1 MIKFIKC
8 TSAKYAEIVK
18 DSNNFY
24 YTTDDSNLYLGKIK
38 LSNAT
43 DLANAILRITQ
54 NETDIA
60 DLEEQLTVLKGEGEG
75 SIKSMI
81 DNAIEEVNT
90 KIGNLETLNTTA
102 KTNLVGAI
110 NEVLAAVG
118 AGGTSAQVTMTTD
131 STTPGM
137 AKSYTIKQGVS
148 TVGVID
154 IPKDMVV
161 SSAEVV
167 TDPEDQEPGT
177 YIVLTIANAT
187 EDKVYINVG
196 TLVDIYTAQQN
207 ATQVQLSI
215 DQSKNIISATIVAGS
230 ITATELAANAI
241 TTAKIADANVTKA
254 KLSSEVQASLGKA
267 DTAVQSVT
275 EGSANGTI
283 AVNGSNVNVHGL
295 GTAAYTNTDA
305 YEAAGSVA
313 AAKTALIG
321 TDEDTKTSDTI
332 KGAKKYADSLV
343 GEGGTVATQI
353 TNAIAKLDKAD
364 AEVEGQYVSSVS
376 ETDGI
381 ITVTRKALPA
391 KPVIATGET
400 NGTIKVDNVEVA
412 VAGLASAAYAETSDF
427 DAAGS
432 ANAVLGTSLDTKD
445 SNTVYGAKK
454 YAESLLEWETME

>member
-8 TSAKYAEIVK
+8 TSAKYAEISK

-24 YTTDDSNLYLGKIK
+24 YTTDDKNLYLGEVK

-43 DLANAILRITQ
+43 DLSNAILRIAQ
-54 NETDIA
+54 NENDITTIKG
-60 DLEEQLTVLKGEGEG
+60 QLTTLTSDGEG
-75 SIKSMI
+75 SIQQMI
-81 DNAIEEVNT
+81 NNAIEDVNA
-90 KIGNLETLNTTA
+90 KIGDLESLNTTA

-137 AKSYTIKQGVS
+137 AKSYTIKQGAS

-167 TDPEDQEPGT
+167 TDPEDQDPGT

-196 TLVDIYTAQQN
+196 KLVDIYTAQQG
-207 ATQVQLSI
+207 AAQVQLSI
-215 DQSKNIISATIVAGS
+215 DQSRNIISATIVAGS
-230 ITATELAANAI
+230 ITATELAANAV
-241 TTAKIADANVTKA
+241 TTEKIADANVTKA
-254 KLSSEVQASLGKA
+254 KLSSEVQTSLGKA

-283 AVNGSNVNVHGL
+283 AVNGSDVNVHGL

-432 ANAVLGTSLDTKD
+432 ANAVLGTALDTKN

>member
-1 MIKFIKC
+1 
-8 TSAKYAEIVK
+8 
-18 DSNNFY
+18 
-24 YTTDDSNLYLGKIK
+24 
-38 LSNAT
+38 
-43 DLANAILRITQ
+43 
-54 NETDIA
+54 
-60 DLEEQLTVLKGEGEG
+60 
-75 SIKSMI
+75 MI
-81 DNAIEEVNT
+81 DNAIEDVEA
-90 KIGNLETLNTTA
+90 KIGNLESLNTTA

-118 AGGTSAQVTMTTD
+118 AGGTDAQVTISTD
-131 STTPGM
+131 ATTPGM
-137 AKSYTIKQGVS
+137 AKSYTIKQGSS
-148 TVGVID
+148 TVGTID

-167 TDPEDQEPGT
+167 TDPEDQDPGT

-187 EDKVYINVG
+187 KDKVYINVG
-196 TLVDIYTAQQN
+196 KLVDIYTAQQG
-207 ATQVQLSI
+207 AAQVQLSI
-215 DQSKNIISATIVAGS
+215 DQSRNVISATIVAGS
-230 ITATELAANAI
+230 ITATELAANAV
-241 TTAKIADANVTKA
+241 TTEKIADANVTKA

-283 AVNGSNVNVHGL
+283 AVNGSDVNVHGL
-295 GTAAYTNTDA
+295 GTAAYTNSNA

-313 AAKTALIG
+313 AVKTALIG
-321 TDEDTKTSDTI
+321 TDKDTKTSDTI

-343 GEGGTVATQI
+343 GEGGSVATQI

-381 ITVTRKALPA
+381 ITVTRKVLPA

-412 VAGLASAAYAETSDF
+412 VAGLASAAYAETTDF

-432 ANAVLGTSLDTKD
+432 ANAVLGTSLDTKN

>member
-24 YTTDDSNLYLGKIK
+24 YTTDDSNLYLGEIK

-43 DLANAILRITQ
+43 DLANAILRISQ

-60 DLEEQLTVLKGEGEG
+60 NLEEQLTALKGEGEG
-75 SIKSMI
+75 SIKLMI

-137 AKSYTIKQGVS
+137 AKSYTIKQGAS

-167 TDPEDQEPGT
+167 TDPEEQEPGT

-196 TLVDIYTAQQN
+196 TLVDVYTAQQS

-215 DQSKNIISATIVAGS
+215 DQSRNIISATIVAGS

-241 TTAKIADANVTKA
+241 TTEKIADANVTKA

-295 GTAAYTNTDA
+295 GTAAYTNANA

-400 NGTIKVDNVEVA
+400 NGTIKVDNAEVA

-432 ANAVLGTSLDTKD
+432 ANAVLGTSLDTKN

>member
-60 DLEEQLTVLKGEGEG
+60 DLEEQLTILKGEGEG
-75 SIKSMI
+75 SIKLMI

-137 AKSYTIKQGVS
+137 AKSYTIKQGAS

-167 TDPEDQEPGT
+167 TDPEDQDPGT
-177 YIVLTIANAT
+177 YIVLTIANAA

-196 TLVDIYTAQQN
+196 TLVDIYTAQQS

-215 DQSKNIISATIVAGS
+215 DQSRNIISATIVAGS
-230 ITATELAANAI
+230 ITATELAANAV
-241 TTAKIADANVTKA
+241 TTEKIADANVTKA

-353 TNAIAKLDKAD
+353 TNAIAKLDKTD

-400 NGTIKVDNVEVA
+400 NGTIKVDNAEVA

>member
-8 TSAKYAEIVK
+8 TSAKYAEILK

-24 YTTDDSNLYLGKIK
+24 YTTDDKNLYLGEIK

-43 DLANAILRITQ
+43 DLSNAILRIAQ
-54 NETDIA
+54 NENDITTIKG
-60 DLEEQLTVLKGEGEG
+60 QLTTLTSDGEG
-75 SIKSMI
+75 SIQQMI
-81 DNAIEEVNT
+81 DNAIEDVNA
-90 KIGNLETLNTTA
+90 KIGNLESLNTIA

-137 AKSYTIKQGVS
+137 AKSYTIKQGAS

-177 YIVLTIANAT
+177 YIVLTIANAA

-196 TLVDIYTAQQN
+196 TLVDIYTAQQD
-207 ATQVQLSI
+207 AAQVQLSI
-215 DQSKNIISATIVAGS
+215 DQSRNIISATIVAGS
-230 ITATELAANAI
+230 ITATELAANAV
-241 TTAKIADANVTKA
+241 TTEKIADANVTKA

-283 AVNGSNVNVHGL
+283 AVNGSDVNVHGL
-295 GTAAYTNTDA
+295 GTAAYTNTNA

-432 ANAVLGTSLDTKD
+432 ANAVLGTSLDTKN